1 MNAPGAG
8 SPDLLVPA
16 RGALLDALVALEQHR
31 DAVIVIGAQAVY
43 LRTSEIR
50 AKVALAESTKDS
62 DIAVDPRELAE
73 EPLLEQAMTRA
84 GFIPNPDPRKKQ
96 PGAWVNDAGFEVD
109 LMVPEALAGGG
120 GKQARGA
127 RIPPHSKGATRRAR
141 GLEAA
146 LVDYSRMEVAA
157 LDPADDRRYAVKVA
171 GPAALLVAKLH
182 KIAER
187 VDDPNPDRLQDKDA
201 HDVYRLLTAYET
213 DDLAARIAQLLD
225 EMICATETMEALDN
239 FKALFAAGPEATGSA
254 MAGRAEEGLGE
265 PLTIAASTAAL
276 AADLVRAAAPR

>member
-1 MNAPGAG
+1 MNVRGAS

-16 RGALLDALVALEQHR
+16 RAALLDALVALEQHR

-50 AKVALAESTKDS
+50 AQVALAESTKDS
-62 DIAVDPRELAE
+62 DIAVDPRELAD

-84 GFIPNPDPRKKQ
+84 GFIPNPNPRKKQ
-96 PGAWVNDAGFEVD
+96 PGAWVNAAGFEVD

-127 RIPPHSKGATRRAR
+127 RIPPHGKGATRRAR

-146 LVDYSRMEVAA
+146 LVDYSLMKVAA
-157 LDPADDRRYAVKVA
+157 LDPADDRHYTVKVA

-201 HDVYRLLTAYET
+201 HDVYRLLTAHET
-213 DDLAARIAQLLD
+213 DELAARIARLLT
-225 EMICATETMEALDN
+225 EEICATETRDALN
-239 FKALFAAGPEATGSA
+239 HLETLFAAGPDAAGSA
-254 MAGRAEEGLGE
+254 MAGRAEEGVGE
-265 PLTIAASTAAL
+265 PQTVAASIAALS
-276 AADLVRAAAPR
+276 ADLKLAAAPH

>member
-1 MNAPGAG
+1 M
-8 SPDLLVPA
+8 
-16 RGALLDALVALEQHR
+16 VALEQHR

-50 AKVALAESTKDS
+50 AQVALAEATKDS
-62 DIAVDPRELAE
+62 DLAVDPRELAE

-96 PGAWVNDAGFEVD
+96 PGAWVNKAGFEVD

-127 RIPPHSKGATRRAR
+127 RIPPHSKGAARRAR

-146 LVDYSRMEVAA
+146 LVDYSPMEVAA
-157 LDPADDRRYAVKVA
+157 LDPADNRRYTVKVA
-171 GPAALLVAKLH
+171 GPAALLIAKLH

-187 VDDPNPDRLQDKDA
+187 VDDPNSDRLQDKDA

-213 DDLAARIAQLLD
+213 DGLAARIKQLLA
-225 EMICATETMEALDN
+225 EEICESETRDALDHLET
-239 FKALFAAGPEATGSA
+239 LFSAGPDATGST
-254 MAGRAEEGLGE
+254 MAGRAEEGIGE
-265 PLTIAASTAAL
+265 PLTVAASTATL
-276 AADLVRAAAPR
+276 AADLLRAHR